1 MLDTRHWTAGA
12 RAGCGGC
19 WVWWLLGVVVAGCGG
34 CWVWW
39 LLGVVVAGCGG
50 CWVWWLLGAG
60 GSIYSSKYAFVFTP
74 FVLLF

>member
-12 RAGCGGC
+12 R
-19 WVWWLLGVVVAGCGG
+19 
-34 CWVWW
+34 
-39 LLGVVVAGCGG
+39 AGCGG